1 MASAT
6 VESLELRISNK
17 ADGVASG
24 IKDITSALKEL
35 KLASRNGAG
44 LGDVVN
50 QLNALNAA
58 LRRTRA
64 LTSRQINIPVKAN
77 GLLKAT
83 GAAKQNAVAS
93 SSSALSGQS
102 AHSGAVESGS
112 STEATGAAS
121 AAVDSYTKKMQ
132 ELQEASLR
140 ATIAQ
145 QEYKLSL
152 HGVTAAQAEAIPETA
167 TFEEKM
173 DALSLRSME
182 LKVALKEAEL
192 ETAKLQEA
200 QKKAAEEAK
209 RVAEVQKKVADAM
222 KHLDD
227 SSKKSATGLGKVG
240 EMFKRILLYRAIRG
254 IIQGITQAIKEGI
267 DNLYQWSLLN
277 DGVFAK
283 SMDTLA
289 SCATNAKN
297 ALAVAFA
304 PAINAIVPIVQFAT
318 NAIVTLG
325 NAISWLFAKLKG
337 AATYTRVNTDYM
349 TQYGK
354 AATSA
359 GGAAGKAAKEM
370 QRTILGFDEIN
381 KLNSDM
387 GGSSGGG
394 GGGGGVSGS
403 NYNDMFELANVESA
417 WQSFKDNL
425 QNTINKA
432 REAVDAFLDEHPKL
446 KKVVG
451 PILKV
456 VREAWGAATQDIV
469 ANTDFVNSKY
479 KEFND
484 HCKSSLDGVNSELK
498 QFNTN
503 SKTEF
508 GGWANTVATKTK
520 EGMST
525 MTWEI
530 SKNLSS
536 TKTQIISWVSAA
548 KGAFNEFTGNTNDS
562 LSDVEEKFR
571 ETQGAISE
579 FTSESQKNMGS
590 FAKGMEEKAKQ
601 GMKGHTSNIYNGLM
615 NSSDNISLWDSMTSK
630 SMDSWASSTT
640 STVAGW
646 AKSVVN
652 SIANACQEA
661 FNNIK
666 NLASSTGAKYNLP
679 SYTASKNVSTST
691 YSGSGGKGNWKNQQQ
706 LKLYAAGGFPIVG
719 DLFIANERGPELV
732 GSMNNRPAVAN
743 QQQIIEGISQ
753 GVARAM
759 MTQEALLREQNDLLR
774 SRGDVVVTTGSI
786 VDSFSRMNRRSG
798 TTVVPVGG

>member
-1 MASAT
+1 MSSAT

-17 ADGVASG
+17 AEGVASG
-24 IKDITSALKEL
+24 IRDISSALKEL

-83 GAAKQNAVAS
+83 GAVKQNAVAS

-102 AHSGAVESGS
+102 AHSGAVESGNS
-112 STEATGAAS
+112 IEGTGAAS

-132 ELQEASLR
+132 ELQEAILR

-145 QEYKLSL
+145 QEYTLSL
-152 HGVTAAQAEAIPETA
+152 HGVTATEAEAIPETA
-167 TFEEKM
+167 TFEDRM

-182 LKVALKEAEL
+182 LKLAIQDAQLN
-192 ETAKLQEA
+192 TAKLKEE
-200 QKKAAEEAK
+200 QKKAAKEAK
-209 RVAEVQKKVADAM
+209 ALADAQKTAADATKAM
-222 KHLDD
+222 
-227 SSKKSATGLGKVG
+227 SKAAAKGSGGLGSLVG
-240 EMFKRILLYRAIRG
+240 AFGRILLYRAIRG
-254 IIQGITQAIKEGI
+254 IIQGITQALKEGI
-267 DNLYQWSLLN
+267 DNLYQWSALN
-277 DGVFAK
+277 EGTFAK

-304 PAINAIVPIVQFAT
+304 PAINAIVPIVQWAT
-318 NAIVTLG
+318 NAVVALG

-337 AATYTRVNTDYM
+337 QATYTKVNTDYM
-349 TQYGK
+349 TQYSK

-394 GGGGGVSGS
+394 GGGGGGGGS
-403 NYNDMFELANVESA
+403 DYNDMFELASVDEA
-417 WQSFKDNL
+417 WQEYKKKIEDSFEATKAKFKKFAQDFSGGATKIKD
-425 QNTINKA
+425 KA
-432 REAVDAFLDEHPKL
+432 RE
-446 KKVVG
+446 
-451 PILKV
+451 I
-456 VREAWGAATQDIV
+456 WGALTMPITPVEQ
-469 ANTDFVNSKY
+469 TRKSM
-479 KEFND
+479 KEWND
-484 HCKSSLDGVNSELK
+484 HCKTALLGTENNVKDFSTNTKKDVGYWLDNI
-498 QFNTN
+498 N
-503 SKTEF
+503 
-508 GGWANTVATKTK
+508 AKTK
-520 EGMST
+520 VGMST

-530 SKNLSS
+530 SKNLDS
-536 TKTQIISWVSAA
+536 TRSQIISWVSAT

-562 LSDVEEKFR
+562 LADVEEKFR
-571 ETQGAISE
+571 ETQDTISG
-579 FTSESQKNMGS
+579 FSSNAQNSMSE
-590 FAKGMEEKAKQ
+590 FAKGVEEKAKQ
-601 GMKGHTSNIYNGLM
+601 GMKGHSTNIYNGLKT
-615 NSSDNISLWDSMTSK
+615 SSDNLALWDSATAQ
-630 SMDSWASSTT
+630 SMDAWASSTT

-652 SIANACQEA
+652 NIAAACQEA

-679 SYTASKNVSTST
+679 SYTASKSVSTST

-743 QQQIIEGISQ
+743 QQQIIEGIAQ

-759 MTQEALLREQNDLLR
+759 MTQEALLREQNELLR
-774 SRGDVVVTTGSI
+774 SRGDVVVTTGSL